1 MISENEYWEE
11 YQKTPEFQFRKAEG
25 EFFNTTMKAMRSKGI
40 TVMLDLNSKP
50 NTVII
55 HYLKYGKRLAK
66 KEIPLYQALSLL
78 QCMYYA
84 KEM

>member
-1 MISENEYWEE
+1 
-11 YQKTPEFQFRKAEG
+11 
-25 EFFNTTMKAMRSKGI
+25 MRSKGI